1 MKSRWVPGPVNLN
14 WGLGPVNL
22 SWGLG
27 AGNLNWGLTEIKFV
41 TASPVVDLRSH
52 PMPIKAISWRFRW
65 NNDSEVLR
73 YLGCVQHALWDALH
87 GTDGA
92 AADDARWQVMAQ
104 ALVMLLLMLLLM
116 ERQALALQL
125 VISGCG
131 RYGTSIWRRYHTPK
145 SSEIK
150 FVTAVLKS
158 WLWMILS

>member
-52 PMPIKAISWRFRW
+52 PMPIKAISWRFGW

-92 AADDARWQVMAQ
+92 AADDARVASDG
-104 ALVMLLLMLLLM
+104 AG
-116 ERQALALQL
+116 AGDA
-125 VISGCG
+125 
-131 RYGTSIWRRYHTPK
+131 
-145 SSEIK
+145 
-150 FVTAVLKS
+150 AVDAAADGAAS
-158 WLWMILS
+158 AGAAAGD